1 MHFAQK
7 KKNGKIFFFL
17 HRLLQDVEDTT
28 GSDTP
33 GWIRVLMSITPNYD
47 QIIYNVAAQNK

>member
-1 MHFAQK
+1 MSTR
-7 KKNGKIFFFL
+7 GGIL
-17 HRLLQDVEDTT
+17 HRLLRNVEDTT

-33 GWIRVLMSITPNYD
+33 GADSCFNVNYD